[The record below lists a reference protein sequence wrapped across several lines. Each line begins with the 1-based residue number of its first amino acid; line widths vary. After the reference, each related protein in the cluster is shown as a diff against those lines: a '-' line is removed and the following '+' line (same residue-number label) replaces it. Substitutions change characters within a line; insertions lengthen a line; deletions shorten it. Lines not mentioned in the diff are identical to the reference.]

1 MFMLIGLYQFGGK
14 ILSMVAKPKPIKQ
27 KKKRGGKTHSE
38 RSTLDTECME
48 YIKMIVRLRD
58 GGCVTL
64 GASCGGYL
72 TASHWQKRG
81 KQYTRYDLRNINCQC
96 SNCNGRH
103 NNYTSYYDAFM
114 LKKYGYDICLE
125 LSERASMSWKWSI
138 VQLREIRDGLKAEL
152 ERLQNRSLYV
162 EKPI

>member
-1 MFMLIGLYQFGGK
+1 MPP
-14 ILSMVAKPKPIKQ
+14 KPKTVKVK
-27 KKKRGGKTHSE
+27 KKKRGKYRPE
-38 RSTLDTECME
+38 RARIDAECME
-48 YIKMIVRLRD
+48 MIKQIVQLRD
-58 GGCVTL
+58 GACVTP

-81 KQYTRYDLRNINCQC
+81 KQYTRYDLRNVNCQC

-114 LKKYGYDICLE
+114 LKKYGYGVCLE
-125 LSERASMSWKWSI
+125 LSERASFNGWKWSI
-138 VQLREIRDGLKAEL
+138 IQLREIRDNLKAEL

-162 EKPI
+162 EKPG